1 MQAAVP
7 FESTTLTLAPR
18 EVRAIDDPS
27 AVRIACREGALWIT
41 LDNDPRDWV
50 VEAGETFEAPLQA
63 RALLYALGPTRVD
76 LVALQSRNET
86 MVTFTRF
93 HAMPLMK
100 AAR

>member
-1 MQAAVP
+1 MNAAVP
-7 FESTTLTLAPR
+7 FESTTLTLAAR
-18 EVRAIDDPS
+18 QLHAIADPS
-27 AVRIACREGALWIT
+27 ELRIVCREGALWIT
-41 LDNDPRDWV
+41 LDNDERDWV
-50 VEAGETFEAPLQA
+50 VEAGESFEAPLQA

-86 MVTFTRF
+86 IPTFSKF

>member
-1 MQAAVP
+1 MT
-7 FESTTLTLAPR
+7 TTLTLAAR
-18 EVRAIDDPS
+18 QLHAIDDPS
-27 AVRIACREGALWIT
+27 TVRIACREGALWIT
-41 LDNDPRDWV
+41 LDNDQRDWV
-50 VEAGETFEAPLQA
+50 VEAGETFETPRQA

-86 MVTFTRF
+86 IPTLSRF

>member
-1 MQAAVP
+1 MPAAVP
-7 FESTTLTLAPR
+7 FESTTLTLSPR
-18 EVRAIDDPS
+18 QVHSIDDPS
-27 AVRIACREGALWIT
+27 GLRIACREGTLWIT
-41 LDNDPRDWV
+41 LDNDDRDWI
-50 VEAGETFEAPLQA
+50 VEAGETFEAPRQA

-86 MVTFTRF
+86 MPTFSRF